1 LKDLR
6 IIEFDVT
13 VTSKL
18 LTEGSSIHKN
28 ITMIIHIAI
37 CVFFL
42 FFAPVASA
50 DIFKYVADDGV
61 VCYTDTP
68 AGKKADRIHKDTPET
83 ASVQNQSSPDNSL
96 TGSRASAY
104 HSIVHE
110 KASLYDLDPSLIKA
124 VIKTESNWNSRAV
137 SRKGAMGLMQLMPAT
152 AMDMNV
158 QNPYDPEENIEG
170 GTKYLRNLLE
180 RFNGDIT
187 LALAAYN
194 AGPKT
199 VEKFGYVPPITE
211 TKHYVSKVLSLYN
224 GQTILPSATSESG
237 KSKKKYEPIYK
248 VLLDDG
254 SLLFTNSSLVSKNP
268 VRF

>member
-1 LKDLR
+1 
-6 IIEFDVT
+6 VT

-170 GTKYLRNLLE
+170 GTKYLRYLLE

-211 TKHYVSKVLSLYN
+211 TKQYVSKVLSLYN
-224 GQTILPSATSESG
+224 GQTVLPSATSESG

-268 VRF
+268 IRF